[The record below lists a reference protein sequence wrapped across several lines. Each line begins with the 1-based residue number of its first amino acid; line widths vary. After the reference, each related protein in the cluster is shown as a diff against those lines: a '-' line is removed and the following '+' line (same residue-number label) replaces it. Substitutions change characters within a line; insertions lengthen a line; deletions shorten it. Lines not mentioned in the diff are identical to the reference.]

1 MSPICF
7 GVNDILS
14 KAMEKKPD
22 RVLISEDWH
31 HLSLG
36 HILYVQVKYLVLC
49 TSVFKL
55 KILL

>member
-14 KAMEKKPD
+14 KEIEKTEW
-22 RVLISEDWH
+22 VSMSEDWY

-55 KILL
+55 IILL